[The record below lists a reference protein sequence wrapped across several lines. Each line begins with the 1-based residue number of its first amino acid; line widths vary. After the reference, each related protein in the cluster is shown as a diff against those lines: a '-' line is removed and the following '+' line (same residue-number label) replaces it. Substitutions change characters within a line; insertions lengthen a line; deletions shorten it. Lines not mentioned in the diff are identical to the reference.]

1 MSTKFQKIG
10 IIGALDE
17 EVEGLK
23 KCCTVARVT
32 DALSTSFAE
41 CVYGEYNL
49 VIARAGIGKVNA
61 AICAQYMIDNFGCD
75 AIINVGVAGGIG
87 KGVKINDVVVSTDC
101 LEHDFDGGEGQSI
114 IPRMDTSV
122 FAADASLLAAAK
134 GAKIATDLHFGR
146 IVSGDQFIDSKEKG
160 QQLVADFDALATE
173 MEGAAIA
180 HTCHVNSVPFLI
192 IRSISDA
199 ADEEALDTFS
209 ANVVETADLT
219 IDVVKGILAN
229 L

>member
-23 KCCTVARVT
+23 KCCKIGAVT
-32 DALSTSFAE
+32 DALGTSFAE
-41 CVYGEYNL
+41 CEYGEYSL

-61 AICAQYMIDNFGCD
+61 AICAQFMIDKFGCD

-87 KGVKINDVVVSTDC
+87 KGVKINDIVVSTDC

-122 FAADASLLAAAK
+122 FAADASLLEAAK